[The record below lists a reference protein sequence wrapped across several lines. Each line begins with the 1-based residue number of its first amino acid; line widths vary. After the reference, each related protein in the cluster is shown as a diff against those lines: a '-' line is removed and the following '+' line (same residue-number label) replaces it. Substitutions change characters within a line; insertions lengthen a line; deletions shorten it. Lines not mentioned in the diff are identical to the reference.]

1 MYQEKL
7 KELKRQGLV
16 GMGIGALM
24 SVIMLVLFLKGDEDT
39 SIIWLPIFLGIV
51 WIFGLAG
58 IVYGW
63 MLTGRLIGGTI
74 LGTPIGLLC
83 IFVLRVEVALLIG
96 MFVYPIVL
104 IYTSIRARRERK
116 ESQST
121 EMFEI
126 L

>member
-7 KELKRQGLV
+7 KELKRQGLG
-16 GMGIGALM
+16 GMGVGALF
-24 SVIMLVLFLKGDEDT
+24 SVVMLAWFLNGNGDT
-39 SIIWLPIFLGIV
+39 SMIWLLLFLGIV
-51 WIFGLAG
+51 WTFGLAG

-104 IYTSIRARRERK
+104 IYTSIRARQERK
-116 ESQST
+116 ESQSN

>member
-24 SVIMLVLFLKGDEDT
+24 SVIMLVLFLNGDEDT
-39 SIIWLPIFLGIV
+39 SMIWLPLFLGIV
-51 WIFGLAG
+51 WTFGLAG

-63 MLTGRLIGGTI
+63 MLTGRLIRGTI

-83 IFVLRVEVALLIG
+83 ILVLRIEVALLIG
-96 MFVYPIVL
+96 LFVYPIVL
-104 IYTSIRARRERK
+104 LYTSIRAKRERK
-116 ESQST
+116 EPQST
-121 EMFEI
+121 KMFEV